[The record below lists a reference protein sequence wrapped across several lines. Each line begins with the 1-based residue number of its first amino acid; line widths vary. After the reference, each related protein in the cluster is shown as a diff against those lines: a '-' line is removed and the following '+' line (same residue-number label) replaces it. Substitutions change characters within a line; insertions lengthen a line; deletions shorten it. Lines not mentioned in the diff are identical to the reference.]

1 LKKRKA
7 EWEIISKRST
17 FRNKWKPMFGIQHYE
32 TFLLAGILLNLT
44 PGNDTIYILSR
55 TIAQGRKAGIM
66 SVLGI
71 ATGSLVHTVLAAVG
85 LSVII
90 SQSPALFNIIKYAG
104 AAYLFYIGIKM
115 ILSKSSIIKLDRP
128 EEEKYKKIYW
138 QAVLTNVLNP
148 KVALFF
154 ISFLPQFIDPAY
166 TSHYL
171 SFIILGLSFTVTG
184 TLWCLGL
191 ALFASIISSSFIKNT
206 RAGNYVTRAC
216 GFVLVGLGIRV
227 ALAK

>member
-1 LKKRKA
+1 
-7 EWEIISKRST
+7 
-17 FRNKWKPMFGIQHYE
+17 MGIQHYE
-32 TFLLAGILLNLT
+32 AFLLAGILLNLT

-71 ATGSLVHTVLAAVG
+71 ATGSLVHTMFAAVG

-90 SQSPALFNIIKYAG
+90 AQSPVLFDIIKYAG
-104 AAYLFYIGIKM
+104 AAYLFYIGIRM
-115 ILSKSSIIKLDRP
+115 ILTRSSVIKLDQP
-128 EEEKYKKIYW
+128 ENEKYKKIYW

-171 SFIILGLSFTVTG
+171 SFIVLGLSFTVTG
-184 TLWCLGL
+184 TLWCLVL
-191 ALFASIISSSFIKNT
+191 AFFASFISASLIKSKT
-206 RAGNYVTRAC
+206 AAGYITKAC
-216 GFVLVGLGIRV
+216 GFILVGLGVKV
-227 ALAK
+227 ALVK

>member
-1 LKKRKA
+1 
-7 EWEIISKRST
+7 
-17 FRNKWKPMFGIQHYE
+17 MGIQHYE
-32 TFLLAGILLNLT
+32 TFLLAAILLNIT

-71 ATGSLVHTVLAAVG
+71 GTGSLVHTFFAAIG

-90 SQSPALFNIIKYAG
+90 AQSPVLFNIIKYAG
-104 AAYLFYIGIKM
+104 AVYLFYIGVSM
-115 ILSKSSIIKLDRP
+115 ILSKSPVINLITP
-128 EEEKYKKIYW
+128 QNEKYHKIYL

-154 ISFLPQFIDPAY
+154 ISFLPQFIDPTY
-166 TSHYL
+166 SNHYL
-171 SFIILGLSFTVTG
+171 SFIILGLSFTITG
-184 TLWCLGL
+184 TLWCLLL
-191 ALFASIISSSFIKNT
+191 ALFASVISCVLIKNNKT
-206 RAGNYVTRAC
+206 GSYLTKAC
-216 GFVLVGLGIRV
+216 GFILIGLGVKV

>member
-1 LKKRKA
+1 M
-7 EWEIISKRST
+7 I
-17 FRNKWKPMFGIQHYE
+17 GIQHYE

-71 ATGSLVHTVLAAVG
+71 ATGSLVHTFLAAVG

-90 SQSPALFNIIKYAG
+90 AQSPVLFNIIKYAG
-104 AAYLFYIGIKM
+104 AAYLFYIGIRM
-115 ILSKSSIIKLDRP
+115 ILSESSVINLQKP
-128 EEEKYKKIYW
+128 EKQKYNKIYL

-154 ISFLPQFIDPAY
+154 ISFLPQFIDPSY
-166 TSHYL
+166 SNHYL

-184 TLWCLGL
+184 TLWCLL
-191 ALFASIISSSFIKNT
+191 LVLFASVISAALIKNNK
-206 RAGNYVTRAC
+206 AGNYLTKASGC
-216 GFVLVGLGIRV
+216 ILVALGIKV
-227 ALAK
+227 ALVK

>member
-1 LKKRKA
+1 
-7 EWEIISKRST
+7 
-17 FRNKWKPMFGIQHYE
+17 MMGIQHYE
-32 TFLLAGILLNLT
+32 TFLLAAILLNIT

-71 ATGSLVHTVLAAVG
+71 GTGSLVHTFFAAIG

-90 SQSPALFNIIKYAG
+90 AQSPVLFNIIKYAG
-104 AAYLFYIGIKM
+104 AAYLFYIGVSM
-115 ILSKSSIIKLDRP
+115 ILSKSPVINLITPKN
-128 EEEKYKKIYW
+128 EKYHKIYL

-154 ISFLPQFIDPAY
+154 ISFLPQFIDPTY
-166 TSHYL
+166 SNHYL
-171 SFIILGLSFTVTG
+171 SFIILGLSFTITG
-184 TLWCLGL
+184 TLWCLLL
-191 ALFASIISSSFIKNT
+191 ALFASVISGALIKNNKT
-206 RAGNYVTRAC
+206 GSYLTKAC
-216 GFVLVGLGIRV
+216 GFILIGLGVKV

>member
-1 LKKRKA
+1 MVGL
-7 EWEIISKRST
+7 
-17 FRNKWKPMFGIQHYE
+17 QHYE
-32 TFLLAGILLNLT
+32 TFLLAAILLNIT

-71 ATGSLVHTVLAAVG
+71 GTGSLVHTFFAAIG

-90 SQSPALFNIIKYAG
+90 AQSPVLFNIIKYAG
-104 AAYLFYIGIKM
+104 AVYLFYIGVSM
-115 ILSKSSIIKLDRP
+115 ILSKSSVINLLTPKN
-128 EEEKYKKIYW
+128 EKYHKIYL

-154 ISFLPQFIDPAY
+154 ISFLPQFIDPTY
-166 TSHYL
+166 SNHYL
-171 SFIILGLSFTVTG
+171 SFIILGLSFTITG
-184 TLWCLGL
+184 TLWCLLL
-191 ALFASIISSSFIKNT
+191 ALFASVISAALIKN
-206 RAGNYVTRAC
+206 RNAGNYLTKIC
-216 GFVLVGLGIRV
+216 GFILVALGIRV

>member
-1 LKKRKA
+1 
-7 EWEIISKRST
+7 
-17 FRNKWKPMFGIQHYE
+17 MMGIQHYE

-55 TIAQGRKAGIM
+55 TVAQGRKAGIM

-71 ATGSLVHTVLAAVG
+71 ATGSLVHTMFAAVG

-90 SQSPALFNIIKYAG
+90 AQSPVLFNIIKYAG
-104 AAYLFYIGIKM
+104 AAYLFYIGIRM
-115 ILSKSSIIKLDRP
+115 ILSRSSVIKLDQP
-128 EEEKYKKIYW
+128 ENEKYNKIYW

-166 TSHYL
+166 SNHYL

-184 TLWCLGL
+184 TVWCLVL
-191 ALFASIISSSFIKNT
+191 AFFASFISASLIKNKN
-206 RAGNYVTRAC
+206 AGEYLTKAC
-216 GFVLVGLGIRV
+216 GFILVGLGIKV
-227 ALAK
+227 AVVK

>member
-1 LKKRKA
+1 ML
-7 EWEIISKRST
+7 
-17 FRNKWKPMFGIQHYE
+17 GIQHYE

-71 ATGSLVHTVLAAVG
+71 ATGSLVHTILAAVG

-90 SQSPALFNIIKYAG
+90 AQSPVIFNIIKYAG
-104 AAYLFYIGIKM
+104 AAYLFYIGIRM
-115 ILSKSSIIKLDRP
+115 ILSKSSVIKLHKP
-128 EEEKYKKIYW
+128 GNEKDQKVYW
-138 QAVLTNVLNP
+138 QALLTNVLNP

-166 TSHYL
+166 SNHYL

-184 TLWCLGL
+184 TVWCLVL
-191 ALFASIISSSFIKNT
+191 AFFASFISASLIKNKN
-206 RAGNYVTRAC
+206 AAAYVTKAC
-216 GFVLVGLGIRV
+216 GFILVGLGIRV
-227 ALAK
+227 ALTK

>member
-1 LKKRKA
+1 ML
-7 EWEIISKRST
+7 
-17 FRNKWKPMFGIQHYE
+17 GIQHYE

-71 ATGSLVHTVLAAVG
+71 ATGSLFHTLLAAVG

-90 SQSPALFNIIKYAG
+90 SQSPVLFNIIKYAG
-104 AAYLFYIGIKM
+104 AAYLFYIGIRM
-115 ILSKSSIIKLDRP
+115 ILSRSSVVKLDQP
-128 EEEKYKKIYW
+128 QDEKYMVIYW
-138 QAVLTNVLNP
+138 QAVVTNVLNP

-166 TSHYL
+166 ANHYI
-171 SFIILGLSFTVTG
+171 SFIVLGLSFTITG
-184 TLWCLGL
+184 TLWCLIL
-191 ALFASIISSSFIKNT
+191 AFFASVISSAFIKNT
-206 RAGNYVTRAC
+206 KAGNYLNKAC
-216 GFVLVGLGIRV
+216 GFVLVALGIRV
-227 ALAK
+227 ALTK

>member
-1 LKKRKA
+1 ML
-7 EWEIISKRST
+7 
-17 FRNKWKPMFGIQHYE
+17 GIQHYE
-32 TFLLAGILLNLT
+32 TFLLAGVLLNLT

-71 ATGSLVHTVLAAVG
+71 ATGSLVHTIFAAVG

-90 SQSPALFNIIKYAG
+90 AKSPALFTVIKYAG
-104 AAYLFYIGIKM
+104 AAYLFYMGIRM
-115 ILSKSSIIKLDRP
+115 ILSKSSIVKLDRP
-128 EEEKYKKIYW
+128 ENEKYKRIYW

-166 TSHYL
+166 ADHYL
-171 SFIILGLSFTVTG
+171 SFIVLGLSFTLTG
-184 TLWCLGL
+184 TLWCLVL
-191 ALFASIISSSFIKNT
+191 ALFASFISTALIKNKS
-206 RAGNYVTRAC
+206 AGSYLTKIC
-216 GFVLVGLGIRV
+216 GFILIGLGLKV
-227 ALAK
+227 AFTK

>member
-1 LKKRKA
+1 
-7 EWEIISKRST
+7 
-17 FRNKWKPMFGIQHYE
+17 MVGIQHYE
-32 TFLLAGILLNLT
+32 TFLMAGILLNLT

-71 ATGSLVHTVLAAVG
+71 ATGSLVHTFFAAAG

-90 SQSPALFNIIKYAG
+90 AQSPILFNIIKYAG
-104 AAYLFYIGIKM
+104 AAYLFYIGVKM
-115 ILSKSSIIKLDRP
+115 IFSKSSVIKLDQP
-128 EEEKYKKIYW
+128 EDEKYKKIYT

-166 TSHYL
+166 SNHYL
-171 SFIILGLSFTVTG
+171 SFIVLGLSFTATG
-184 TLWCLGL
+184 TLWCLLL
-191 ALFASIISSSFIKNT
+191 ALFASLISAALVKNKRT
-206 RAGNYVTRAC
+206 GNYLNKAC
-216 GFVLVGLGIRV
+216 GFILVALGIRV
-227 ALAK
+227 ALVK

>member
-1 LKKRKA
+1 
-7 EWEIISKRST
+7 
-17 FRNKWKPMFGIQHYE
+17 MMGIQHYE

-55 TIAQGRKAGIM
+55 TVAQGRKAGIM

-71 ATGSLVHTVLAAVG
+71 ATGSLVHTMFAAVG

-90 SQSPALFNIIKYAG
+90 AQSPVLFNIIKYAG

-115 ILSKSSIIKLDRP
+115 ILSGSSVVKLDQP
-128 EEEKYKKIYW
+128 ENERYKKIYW

-166 TSHYL
+166 ANHYL
-171 SFIILGLSFTVTG
+171 SFVILGLSFTVTG
-184 TLWCLGL
+184 TIWCLVL
-191 ALFASIISSSFIKNT
+191 ALFASFISASLIKNKNASGYLT
-206 RAGNYVTRAC
+206 KAC
-216 GFVLVGLGIRV
+216 GFILVALGLRV
-227 ALAK
+227 ALTK

>member
-1 LKKRKA
+1 M
-7 EWEIISKRST
+7 I
-17 FRNKWKPMFGIQHYE
+17 GIQHYE

-71 ATGSLVHTVLAAVG
+71 ATGSLVHTLFAAVG

-90 SQSPALFNIIKYAG
+90 AQSPVLFNIIKYAG
-104 AAYLFYIGIKM
+104 AAYLFYIGIRM
-115 ILSKSSIIKLDRP
+115 ILSKSSVINLQKP
-128 EEEKYKKIYW
+128 EKQKYNKIYL

-154 ISFLPQFIDPAY
+154 ISFLPQFIDPSY
-166 TSHYL
+166 SNHYL
-171 SFIILGLSFTVTG
+171 SL
-184 TLWCLGL
+184 
-191 ALFASIISSSFIKNT
+191 
-206 RAGNYVTRAC
+206 
-216 GFVLVGLGIRV
+216 
-227 ALAK
+227 